1 MGNPI
6 EQRNTIGNAN
16 KQSSATGNPTS
27 WQTLSYAAKF
37 HFG

>member
-6 EQRNTIGNAN
+6 KQRNTIGNPN
-16 KQSSATGNPTS
+16 KQYSTTGNPTS
-27 WQTLSYAAKF
+27 WHTLSYAAKL